1 MIFLLGAQGQVGYEL
16 QRTLATLGPLHA
28 TSRATLDLTNEAAI
42 RATVREMAPRW
53 IVNAAAYTAVDAA
66 ESDPAAAHWL
76 NAEVPRIL
84 AEEAVRTGAWLVH
97 YSTDYVFDGTG
108 ARGYVVSDPVAPQ
121 SVYGRTKA
129 LGEAAVRAVCA
140 QHLIFR
146 VAWVYGVRGRN
157 FLLTVRRLAG
167 GGGPLRIVDDQVGV
181 PTWSR
186 AIAEATAQV
195 MAQRPGDAL
204 AGTYHMAGGGSCS
217 WHGFAQAILAADAS
231 AAGTMPVA
239 VLPIPTSAYPTPA
252 TRPAWS
258 VLNATK
264 LYDTFGV
271 VLPAWDRQL
280 ALCLDAPVAVGSVA

>member
-1 MIFLLGAQGQVGYEL
+1 M
-16 QRTLATLGPLHA
+16 
-28 TSRATLDLTNEAAI
+28 
-42 RATVREMAPRW
+42 
-53 IVNAAAYTAVDAA
+53 
-66 ESDPAAAHWL
+66 
-76 NAEVPRIL
+76 

-108 ARGYVVSDPVAPQ
+108 TRGYVESDPVAPQ

-204 AGTYHMAGGGSCS
+204 RCGISLHVQMGEPASPERWPA
-217 WHGFAQAILAADAS
+217 AAD
-231 AAGTMPVA
+231 PRA
-239 VLPIPTSAYPTPA
+239 VVWARWGSPCPSP
-252 TRPAWS
+252 
-258 VLNATK
+258 
-264 LYDTFGV
+264 
-271 VLPAWDRQL
+271 
-280 ALCLDAPVAVGSVA
+280 LCRHDSQR

>member
-42 RATVREMAPRW
+42 RAAVREMAPRW

-108 ARGYVVSDPVAPQ
+108 TRGYVETDPVAPQ
-121 SVYGRTKA
+121 SVYGRTKV

-146 VAWVYGVRGRN
+146 VAWVYALRGRN
-157 FLLTVRRLAG
+157 FLLTVRRLAA
-167 GGGPLRIVDDQVGV
+167 GGGPLRMVDDQVGV

-195 MAQRPGDAL
+195 MAQRPGVAL

-217 WHGFAQAILAADAS
+217 WHGFARAILAADAS
-231 AAGTMPVA
+231 VAGTAPVA

-258 VLNATK
+258 VLDATK
-264 LYDTFGV
+264 LHDTFGV

-280 ALCLDAPVAVGSVA
+280 ALCLDAPVVGSVP

>member
-28 TSRATLDLTNEAAI
+28 TSRATLDLTNESAI
-42 RATVREMAPRW
+42 RAAVREMAPRW

-108 ARGYVVSDPVAPQ
+108 TRGYVETDPVAPQ

-157 FLLTVRRLAG
+157 FLLTARRLAA

-186 AIAEATAQV
+186 VIAEATAQV
-195 MAQRPGDAL
+195 MAQQPGDAL

-217 WHGFAQAILAADAS
+217 WHGFAHAILAADAS
-231 AAGTMPVA
+231 VAGTAPVA

-258 VLNATK
+258 VLDATK
-264 LYDTFGV
+264 LHDTFGV

-280 ALCLDAPVAVGSVA
+280 ALCLDAPLAVGSVP

>member
-28 TSRATLDLTNEAAI
+28 TNRATLDVTNEAAI
-42 RATVREMAPRW
+42 RAAVREMAPRW

-108 ARGYVVSDPVAPQ
+108 TRGYVETDPVAPQ

-129 LGEAAVRAVCA
+129 LGEAAVRTACA

-146 VAWVYGVRGRN
+146 VAWVYGLRGRN

-167 GGGPLRIVDDQVGV
+167 GGGPLRMVDDQVGV

-195 MAQRPGDAL
+195 MAQRPGVAL
-204 AGTYHMAGGGSCS
+204 AGTYHLAGGGHCS
-217 WHGFAQAILAADAS
+217 WHGFARAILAADAS
-231 AAGTMPVA
+231 AAGSAPVA
-239 VLPIPTSAYPTPA
+239 VLPIATSAYPTPA

-258 VLNATK
+258 VLDATK

-280 ALCLDAPVAVGSVA
+280 ALCLDAPVVGSVP